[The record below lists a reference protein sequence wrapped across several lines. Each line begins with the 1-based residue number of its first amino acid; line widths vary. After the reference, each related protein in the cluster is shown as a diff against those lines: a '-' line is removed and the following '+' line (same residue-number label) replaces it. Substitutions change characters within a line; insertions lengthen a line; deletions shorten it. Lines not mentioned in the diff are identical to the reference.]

1 MACSRA
7 KVNLTACEG
16 ATFESNFIWKTG
28 NPAVAV
34 DLTGYTGV
42 CHIRNKITDETVL
55 FTLAAGVG
63 VIIADQTATP
73 GGYSMNI
80 DSTTMEG
87 TCVTHKTKNYVYDL
101 RLTEPSGE
109 VKMQQYG
116 SFVIEPAVTRPWA

>member
-28 NPAVAV
+28 DPAVAV

-42 CHIRNKITDETVL
+42 CHIRDKITDETII
-55 FTLAAGVG
+55 FTLASTVG
-63 VIIADQTATP
+63 DIIADQTATP

-80 DSTTMEG
+80 DSTTMED
-87 TCVTHKTKNYVYDL
+87 TCVTHKTRSMVYDL
-101 RLTEPSGE
+101 RLTELGGD
-109 VKMQQYG
+109 VRMQQYG
-116 SFVIEPAVTRPWA
+116 SFIIEPAVTRSWT